1 MKKPE
6 LLVIGIDG
14 AMPQYVK
21 NAIAEGKLPNF
32 KKLMRKGVFFNDC
45 MTAFPSISPTCWTA
59 IHTGAPPMVS
69 GAYCQS
75 VHVPGTHPT
84 EFITPYSSENI
95 HAERFWEAAARIGK
109 RTLIIDA
116 LSSGPAKSDLVMQVM
131 GGTSI
136 SPDRD
141 PADTVCTGVPSQTFR
156 INFNDERFNDG
167 IKTQG
172 GTWEKFK
179 NGDTI
184 YEKTGN
190 NVYVFKAEFPK
201 NRYVSGAVEDH
212 SWTIVIEEDGIRLGE
227 DENTARKSKVIKPNS
242 WSELIVRK
250 LKTDDQTAETKFIFR
265 GRVELFDPENHTYVL
280 SVTACRDYKKEVSP
294 LYLAKELED
303 IEQINTNIAASLW
316 NTPCKLDP
324 FFEVEAWTLD
334 WHRRAIDHCLGKYGA
349 DIVFD
354 YVEFVDTVNHRF
366 ASAYQKV
373 ADNWED
379 EWDIAAEA
387 YERTYKIT
395 DEHIGWLLEN
405 AADENTTVMIVSD
418 HGAVG
423 CGEKRKIYAALED
436 AGLITYIDPNGDK
449 SWRNIN
455 VDWSKTKA
463 YPVGCCHINVN
474 LKGRDPTGI
483 VEPED
488 YDKTVNEI
496 ISAVHNNIA
505 TSDGMR
511 ATAFCVEKSQAGFVG
526 HGGEYCGDVVYGIIG
541 SRLAGS
547 FGSVHSVQ
555 IPSARSKEGDIRC
568 LCMMSGPA
576 FKEGAELYR
585 PIDLYD
591 FAPTLCYAMGYP
603 QPADACGGV
612 IFQALKESK

>member
-14 AMPQYVK
+14 GLPQYVK
-21 NAIAEGKLPNF
+21 DAVSEGKLPSF
-32 KKLMRKGVFFNDC
+32 AKLMKRGVFFNDC

-59 IHTGAPPMVS
+59 IHTGAPPMAS

-75 VHVPGTHPT
+75 VHVPGTHPS
-84 EFITPYSSENI
+84 EFITSYSSVNV

-109 RTLIIDA
+109 RSLMVDA

-131 GGTSI
+131 GGVSI

-141 PADTVCTGVPSQTFR
+141 PADTVRTGVPMQTFR

-167 IKTQG
+167 VKTRAG
-172 GTWEKFK
+172 IWERFK
-179 NGDTI
+179 NGDTV
-184 YEKTGN
+184 YKKRGD
-190 NVYVFKAEFPK
+190 NVYVFDAEFRENIYIP
-201 NRYVSGAVEDH
+201 GAVEPH
-212 SWTIVIEEDGIRLGE
+212 SWTLIIEDEGIRLGE
-227 DENTARKSKVIKPNS
+227 DEKTARASSVIKPGS
-242 WSELIVRK
+242 WSDIIVRH
-250 LKTDDQTAETKFIFR
+250 LKTDNNTTETKFVFR
-265 GRVELFDPENHTYVL
+265 AKVDLFDRENDSYVL
-280 SVTACRDYKKEVSP
+280 SITGCVDYKKEVTPMS
-294 LYLAKELED
+294 LAKEIEE
-303 IEQINTNIAASLW
+303 IEQIHTNIAATLW
-316 NTPCKLDP
+316 HTPCKPSFYLD
-324 FFEVEAWTLD
+324 VEEWALD
-334 WHRRAIDHCLGKYGA
+334 WHKRVIDHCLSKYGA

-354 YVEFVDTVNHRF
+354 YIGFVDSVNHRF
-366 ASAYQKV
+366 ASTLQKV
-373 ADNWED
+373 KEGWENEYD
-379 EWDIAAEA
+379 LAAET
-387 YERTYKIT
+387 YERTYKMV

-405 AADENTTVMIVSD
+405 AADENTTVMVISD

-423 CGEKRKIYAALED
+423 YSEKRNIYGALED

-496 ISAVHNNIA
+496 ISAVQNNIA
-505 TSDGMR
+505 TADGMR
-511 ATAFCVEKSQAGFVG
+511 ATAFCVEKSQAGFIG
-526 HGGEYCGDVVYGIIG
+526 HGGEYCGDVVYGVIG

-547 FGSVHSVQ
+547 FGSIHSVQ
-555 IPSARSKEGDIRC
+555 IPSARSSYGDIRS
-568 LCMMSGPA
+568 LCIMSGPA
-576 FKEGAELYR
+576 FKKNAEIDR

-603 QPADACGGV
+603 QPKDSCGGV
-612 IFQALKESK
+612 VFQAFNENK